1 MRKLSDYKETY
12 CMRAGAMSVNW
23 EWSLALRELG
33 VTLLSA
39 LHHTSTQQGEGCAPQ
54 LPPTVLSA
62 YTVFAFFCGP
72 FWKEFSGLFLKSVLG
87 SSLQGRGNV
96 PWFLKEKLFGKF
108 ASLSVCQHACPS
120 HLLLGEVDPVFKSC
134 HPLQKPSVI
143 KVHVVG
149 KVCTNSWLHVAQSAV
164 ECGPSHAEENRG

>member
-23 EWSLALRELG
+23 EWSLALRELR
-33 VTLLSA
+33 VTLLSV

-72 FWKEFSGLFLKSVLG
+72 F
-87 SSLQGRGNV
+87 
-96 PWFLKEKLFGKF
+96 
-108 ASLSVCQHACPS
+108 
-120 HLLLGEVDPVFKSC
+120 
-134 HPLQKPSVI
+134 
-143 KVHVVG
+143 
-149 KVCTNSWLHVAQSAV
+149 
-164 ECGPSHAEENRG
+164 